1 MGRPRKEA
9 AEVEAPAVMEA
20 PETVEAI
27 VVANNVWT
35 HEGRFYQRARITIPA
50 ADVALYGERIVVI

>member
-9 AEVEAPAVMEA
+9 AEAEAPAVV
-20 PETVEAI
+20 ETVEAI